1 MADFQLERRVA
12 EALARQ
18 AGQRIV
24 RGRREDMTVRLKGHN
39 DPVTN
44 VDVAVEE
51 FLTSELQELFPGDAV
66 VGEELDTA
74 RGDGADGRRERRW
87 VIDPID
93 GTLNFS
99 HDVPMFCVSVA
110 LQKGG
115 ESVVGVIFDPMRSEL
130 FSASR
135 GDGAWVDGEP
145 MQVSDERELAN
156 AVLVTGFP
164 HSFREDLDH
173 GGADSKQDNL
183 SNFARLT
190 RASRGVR
197 RLGSAA
203 RDLAYVAAGRLDGFW
218 EYFLNP
224 WDTAAGYLL
233 VQEAGGRVTD
243 VEGDSYGA
251 EAPSIVATNDALHQ
265 SILSNLE
272 SLQT

>member
-12 EALARQ
+12 EALARE

-24 RGRREDMTVRLKGHN
+24 RGRREDVTVNLKGHN

-51 FLTSELQELFPGDAV
+51 FLTSELRELFPGDAV

-74 RGDGADGRRERRW
+74 GGDGTGGKTERQW
-87 VIDPID
+87 IIDPID

-99 HDVPMFCVSVA
+99 RDVPMFCVSVA
-110 LQKGG
+110 LQTSG
-115 ESVVGVIFDPMRSEL
+115 ESVVGVIYDPVRNEL

-135 GDGAWVDGEP
+135 GGGAWVDGER
-145 MQVSDERELAN
+145 MQVSDERELAD

-173 GGADSKQDNL
+173 GGADTQQDNL

-203 RDLAYVAAGRLDGFW
+203 LDLAYVAAGRLDGFW
-218 EYFLNP
+218 EYFLNR

-233 VQEAGGRVTD
+233 V
-243 VEGDSYGA
+243 
-251 EAPSIVATNDALHQ
+251 
-265 SILSNLE
+265 
-272 SLQT
+272 